1 MAETIWDILG
11 IPPTSD
17 KRAIKKAYA
26 AKCSACHPEEH
37 PEEFDRLHKA
47 YTAAVKIAARITA
60 GAEAAV
66 PANEQGA
73 APADGQAAVPA
84 DMQTAAPANEQAAS
98 PADTQTAAPAN
109 EQAAFQPDMQTTV
122 SSNEQTPFQPD
133 TQTAAPASKQATIL
147 PSNHPAAPAIP
158 DIPDI
163 SQLVEQGMEQE
174 LNASC
179 SKLLES
185 LKKLHVSF
193 PKSVDTNG
201 EEFTRALQRL
211 EEWYESPRFKLAG
224 WEPDFLKQLDQWLS
238 ANRGGINR
246 AEAVALYRAYRF
258 RQYKSPSYPVIPYMD
273 NIHWEIMQHAY
284 RYEKDMVAMADMPPL
299 PKAVERGASSRRKPW
314 TRSQRILSSLIL
326 LFVAVMIKGISM
338 APSRT
343 SNPSD
348 VQKIIN
354 EMKKNPPQTL
364 PAHDSSELVR
374 EIDKMLMETKASD
387 MRPSINILSDSGETS
402 PNMPQ
407 PSSPQ
412 KWIYDGFGP
421 ITRPENLP
429 VSPEEYEFYGKNT
442 LTTLYKGTSASIHIF
457 PPASPL
463 TAVMTGMV
471 DIHVDSSYFDQED
484 ETDGVYFYNMKSLG
498 EAEIPFPV
506 WVVPVQSSSD
516 DATRYTVGGCGYWAE
531 ALLYAASGQG
541 ISGRTWYDQDYAS
554 HLVLKWDSID
564 TLPELAE
571 RLLKTCDSFYGYV
584 GGHSPDMDLTI
595 IIGPDADTA
604 VRQLQAVTA
613 PLEEG
618 LTSVTIT
625 EEEQLT
631 RCGAGPVPMTGD
643 GGISHDLSLYD
654 SSARWV
660 VRMHMEKDGT
670 NEGFHPGL
678 TSQEALDQIFNHI
691 NGLDWVLSR
700 YEIKDT

>member
-47 YTAAVKIAARITA
+47 YTAAVKIAARIPA

-66 PANEQGA
+66 PADEQG
-73 APADGQAAVPA
+73 
-84 DMQTAAPANEQAAS
+84 
-98 PADTQTAAPAN
+98 
-109 EQAAFQPDMQTTV
+109 
-122 SSNEQTPFQPD
+122 
-133 TQTAAPASKQATIL
+133 AAPASKQATIL

-158 DIPDI
+158 DI
-163 SQLVEQGMEQE
+163 SHLVEQGMEQE

-185 LKKLHVSF
+185 LKKLHDSF
-193 PKSVDTNG
+193 PKSVDTDG

-258 RQYKSPSYPVIPYMD
+258 RQYKSPSYPVIPCMD

-299 PKAVERGASSRRKPW
+299 PKSGEKGTRSRRKPW

-326 LFVAVMIKGISM
+326 LFVAVMIRGISM

-402 PNMPQ
+402 QSMSQ
-407 PSSPQ
+407 SSSPQ

-457 PPASPL
+457 PAASPL

-516 DATRYTVGGCGYWAE
+516 DVTRYTVGGCGYWAE

-613 PLEEG
+613 PLGEG

-631 RCGAGPVPMTGD
+631 RCGAGPVPKTGD

>member
-1 MAETIWDILG
+1 MADTIWDILG
-11 IPPTSD
+11 ISPTSD

-26 AKCSACHPEEH
+26 AKCAACHPEEH

-47 YTAAVKIAARITA
+47 YTAAVKAAARI
-60 GAEAAV
+60 
-66 PANEQGA
+66 
-73 APADGQAAVPA
+73 
-84 DMQTAAPANEQAAS
+84 
-98 PADTQTAAPAN
+98 PADTPTMAPARDRTATPADTPTTAPAR
-109 EQAAFQPDMQTTV
+109 EQA
-122 SSNEQTPFQPD
+122 
-133 TQTAAPASKQATIL
+133 
-147 PSNHPAAPAIP
+147 AIP
-158 DIPDI
+158 DI
-163 SQLVEQGMEQE
+163 SLLVEQGMEQE

-185 LKKLHVSF
+185 LKKLHDSF

-201 EEFTRALQRL
+201 EDFTKALMRL

-238 ANRGGINR
+238 ANRSNINR

-258 RQYKSPSYPVIPYMD
+258 RQYKSPSYPVVPHMD
-273 NIHWEIMQHAY
+273 NVHWEIMQHAY
-284 RYEKDMVAMADMPPL
+284 RYEKDMAAMADMPPL
-299 PKAVERGASSRRKPW
+299 PKADNQEARSRRQPW
-314 TRSQRILSSLIL
+314 SRSQRILSSLIL
-326 LFVAVMIKGISM
+326 LFVVILIKGISM

-354 EMKKNPPQTL
+354 EIKKNPPQPL
-364 PAHDSSELVR
+364 SGPDSSELVR
-374 EIDKMLMETKASD
+374 EIDKILTETKASD
-387 MRPSINILSDSGETS
+387 MRPAGNILSYSGETS
-402 PNMPQ
+402 QNMSQ
-407 PSSPQ
+407 PSSPK

-429 VSPEEYEFYGKNT
+429 IIPEEYAFYGKNN
-442 LTTLYKGTSASIHIF
+442 LTTVYKGSFSSIHTY
-457 PPASPL
+457 PSASPL
-463 TAVMTGMV
+463 TAVMSGIV

-498 EAEIPFPV
+498 EADIPFPL
-506 WVVPVQSSSD
+506 WVIPVQSSSD
-516 DATRYTVGGCGYWAE
+516 DVTRYTVGGCGYWAE

-541 ISGRTWYDQDYAS
+541 ISGFTWYDQDYAS
-554 HLVLKWDSID
+554 HLVLKWDSVG
-564 TLPELAE
+564 TLPELAQ
-571 RLLKTCDSFYGYV
+571 RLLKTCDSYYGYI
-584 GGHSPDMDLTI
+584 GGQSPDMNLTI

-604 VRQLQAVTA
+604 IRQLQAVTA
-613 PLEEG
+613 PLEEE

-625 EEEQLT
+625 EDEQLT
-631 RCGAGPVPMTGD
+631 RCGAGPVPMTAD
-643 GGISHDLSLYD
+643 GSISHDLPLYD
-654 SSARWV
+654 SSVRWV
-660 VRMHMEKDGT
+660 VRMRMEKDGT